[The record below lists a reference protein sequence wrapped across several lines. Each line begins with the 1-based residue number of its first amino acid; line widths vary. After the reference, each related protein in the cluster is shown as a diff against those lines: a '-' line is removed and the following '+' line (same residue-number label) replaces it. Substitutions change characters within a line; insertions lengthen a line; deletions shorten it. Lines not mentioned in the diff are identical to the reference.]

1 MKTKTINKVLSA
13 RFDAWLASITDV
25 PTREL
30 AKSNTIITGGCIVS
44 LLLKENVNDFD
55 LYFRTEETA
64 LAVAKYYCGVFKASK
79 AGQGYEIDAV
89 SKDGRVTISVHKS
102 KNHSTAGD
110 ADTVNVPEADDGTDV
125 IAEADEIPA
134 NDLEAKEKESTPR
147 YHPLFLSSNAITLST
162 KVQCII
168 RFWGEPNA
176 IHENYDF
183 AHCTSYWSSWTRAV
197 TLRPEALESILTK
210 ELRYV
215 GSKYPICSIIRTRK
229 FIARGWTINAG
240 QYVKMCWQVSKLD
253 LSDVEV
259 LKDQLVGVDSAY
271 FNQLIGDL
279 MRKQK
284 EQRETEP
291 DASSAI
297 DGGYLM
303 TLIDKI
309 F

>member
-13 RFDAWLASITDV
+13 RFDAWLASISDEA
-25 PTREL
+25 TRRL
-30 AKSNTIITGGCIVS
+30 AEKNTIITGGCIVS

-79 AGQGYEIDAV
+79 AGEGYEITAE
-89 SKDGRVTISVHKS
+89 SRNGRVTISIEKS
-102 KNHSTAGD
+102 KHNSTAGD
-110 ADTVNVPEADDGTDV
+110 PDTVNLPEGDDGTDV
-125 IAEADEIPA
+125 IAEADEVPA
-134 NDLEAKEKESTPR
+134 TELEAKSKDSTPR

-168 RFWGEPNA
+168 RFYGNPNE

-183 AHCTSYWSSWTRAV
+183 VHCTSYWTSWTRSV

-215 GSKYPICSIIRTRK
+215 GSKYPLCSIIRTRK

-240 QYVKMCWQVSKLD
+240 QFVKMCWQVSKLD
-253 LSDVEV
+253 LSNIEV

-271 FNQLIGDL
+271 FNQLIFELTKRQNQALEKD
-279 MRKQK
+279 
-284 EQRETEP
+284 P
-291 DASSAI
+291 SASRQI
-297 DGGYLM
+297 EGGYLI

>member
-1 MKTKTINKVLSA
+1 MKTKTINKILSA
-13 RFDAWLASITDV
+13 RFDAWLASITDE
-25 PTREL
+25 PTRAL
-30 AKSNTIITGGCIVS
+30 AKGNTIITGGCIVS

-64 LAVAKYYCGVFKASK
+64 LAIAKYYCGVFAASE
-79 AGQGYEIDAV
+79 AGKGYEIEAV
-89 SKDGRVTISVHKS
+89 SNGGRVTISIAKS
-102 KNHSTAGD
+102 KTNSTAGD
-110 ADTVNVPEADDGTDV
+110 PDTVNVPEADDGTEVVAD
-125 IAEADEIPA
+125 ADEIPA
-134 NDLEAKEKESTPR
+134 VELEAKAKDSTPR

-168 RFWGEPNA
+168 RFCGEPDE

-183 AHCTSYWSSWTRAV
+183 VHCTSYWASWTRSLK
-197 TLRPEALESILTK
+197 LRPEALEAILGK

-240 QYVKMCWQVSKLD
+240 QFVKMCWQVSKLD
-253 LSDVEV
+253 LANIDV

-271 FNQLIGDL
+271 FNQLIWGL
-279 MRKQK
+279 TKQQNEK
-284 EQRETEP
+284 LEKDPNTSR
-291 DASSAI
+291 SV